1 MKFVAQVK
9 KISIVS
15 IILSVIM
22 GILFIAFPEQIITY
36 VSLAIGVSLI
46 LIGLA
51 GVIGFF
57 IDKSS
62 GFTLALGIIS
72 AIVGIIV
79 CVRYKQIISLIVIIL
94 GILILASAIFNF
106 FTSIKII
113 ASSLVFG
120 WVTLAL
126 SIVTGIFGAIA
137 ITKSGA
143 LTVTIVQ
150 FIGATLIVYA
160 VLDLISFFQVRKL
173 AKDIKTA
180 VESTSDI
187 ETNAVVVEETDE

>member
-1 MKFVAQVK
+1 MKLVAQVK
-9 KISIVS
+9 KISIIS

-57 IDKSS
+57 FDKSS

-79 CVRYKQIISLIVIIL
+79 CVRYKEIITLIVIIL
-94 GILILASAIFNF
+94 GILIIASAVFNF

-143 LTVTIVQ
+143 LTIAIVQ

-160 VLDLISFFQVRKL
+160 VLDLISFIQVRKVVKQIENQVQS
-173 AKDIKTA
+173 AGDIQT
-180 VESTSDI
+180 EGTI
-187 ETNAVVVEETDE
+187 VEEADE

>member
-51 GVIGFF
+51 GVIGVF

-106 FTSIKII
+106 FISIKII

>member
-180 VESTSDI
+180 VEATSDI
-187 ETNAVVVEETDE
+187 ETNAVVVEETDD